1 VKIILDTH
9 IFLWVLTEP
18 EKLNQDYLGYI
29 LDLTNEIFVSSIAI
43 AEIAIKNSIGKLD
56 FDFDIGDAVQM
67 SGFEPLDFN
76 VEDAIELMRLPFHHK
91 DPFDRMM
98 ISQSITRNYYIISD
112 DHKFK
117 SYPCKLL

>member
-1 VKIILDTH
+1 MKIILDTH

-18 EKLNQDYLGYI
+18 EKLNQEYLGHI
-29 LDLTNEIFVSSIAI
+29 LDISNEIFVSSIAI
-43 AEIAIKNSIGKLD
+43 AEIAIKNSIGKLN

-112 DHKFK
+112 DYKFK

>member
-1 VKIILDTH
+1 MKIIIDTH

-18 EKLNQDYLGYI
+18 EKLKQEYLGHI
-29 LDLTNEIFVSSIAI
+29 LDISNEIFVSSIAI

-76 VEDAIELMRLPFHHK
+76 VEDAIELMRLPCHHK

-112 DHKFK
+112 DYKFK